1 MGKKAIIFLA
11 IALAQLAVPAWM
23 IVGHERVLR
32 EGDVFKFRT
41 APIDPRDPFR
51 GEYVQLDFEA
61 EQGSWAVARPDDIST
76 GEHHAYAVL
85 ASDSAGFAW
94 VSALLAEPP
103 DHGAYVEAQYYNWDN
118 DSVTRIGLPF
128 NRFYLEEGDGAR
140 TERMLMPRWDE
151 DVREDP
157 LPAYALVRVLNGR
170 AVIEDLVVGDRPIHE
185 WLKEPEVRS
194 AMSGSVTAAPTSPE
208 AAGDSLPAEPLP
220 DEAP

>member
-1 MGKKAIIFLA
+1 MDKKPIFFLG
-11 IALAQLAVPAWM
+11 IALAQLAVPVWM
-23 IVGHERVLR
+23 VVGHERVLR
-32 EGDVFKFRT
+32 EGEVFKFRT

-51 GEYVQLDFEA
+51 GEYVRLDFEA

-76 GEHHAYAVL
+76 GEQKAYAVL
-85 ASDSAGFAW
+85 ARDSAGFAW
-94 VSALLAEPP
+94 IPALVAEPP
-103 DHGAYVEAQYYNWDN
+103 ANGAFVEAEYLDWDN
-118 DSVTRIGLPF
+118 DSVSRVGLHF

-170 AVIEDLVVGDRPIHE
+170 AVIEDLIVGNRSIHE
-185 WLKEPEVRS
+185 WLKEPEEKS
-194 AMSGSVTAAPTSPE
+194 AISRTVTAVPSSQE
-208 AAGDSLPAEPLP
+208 AAGDSLVEEPLP